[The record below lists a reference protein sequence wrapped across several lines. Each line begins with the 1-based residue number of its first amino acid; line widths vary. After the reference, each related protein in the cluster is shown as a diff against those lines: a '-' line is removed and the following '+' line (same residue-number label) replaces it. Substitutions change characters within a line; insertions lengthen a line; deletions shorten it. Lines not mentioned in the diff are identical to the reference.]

1 MGNAP
6 SSSEEKIFI
15 QGPAGQLETM
25 VFGLDNIQ
33 ELMKNSI
40 KKDDSTLSSISSIKT
55 IGVVCHPHPL
65 HQGTMNNKVVT
76 MICKAL
82 QSLGLPT
89 VRFNFRG
96 VGESEGS
103 YDNGIG
109 ERLDLEA
116 VLIFLQSR
124 FPNAQFCLAGFSFG
138 SYIALQVAAEP
149 QSFPIQALLSVA
161 PPVHHFAFDKLLLPT
176 CPWVVI
182 QGTEDTIV
190 PYEKVLSWVK
200 ILEAKKSNL
209 QFITMDGAEH
219 FFHGKL
225 IELKT
230 LIQDSFR
237 NIL

>member
-1 MGNAP
+1 MVHTMT
-6 SSSEEKIFI
+6 SSEEKIFI
-15 QGPAGQLETM
+15 EGPAGQLETM

-33 ELMKNSI
+33 ELMENSI

-96 VGESEGS
+96 VGESEGH
-103 YDNGIG
+103 YDNGTG

-116 VLIFLQSR
+116 VLSFLQKS
-124 FPNAQFCLAGFSFG
+124 FPDAQFCLAGFSFG
-138 SYIALQVAAEP
+138 SYIALQVAAET
-149 QSFPIQALLSVA
+149 QSFPIKALLSVA
-161 PPVHHFAFDKLLLPT
+161 PPVHHFAFDKLLLPAS
-176 CPWVVI
+176 PWVII
-182 QGTEDTIV
+182 QGTEDSIV
-190 PYEKVLSWVK
+190 SYEKVLNWVK
-200 ILEAKKSNL
+200 VLEAKKSNL
-209 QFITMDGAEH
+209 QFITMEGAEH

-230 LIQDSFR
+230 LIQESFR
-237 NIL
+237 NSL